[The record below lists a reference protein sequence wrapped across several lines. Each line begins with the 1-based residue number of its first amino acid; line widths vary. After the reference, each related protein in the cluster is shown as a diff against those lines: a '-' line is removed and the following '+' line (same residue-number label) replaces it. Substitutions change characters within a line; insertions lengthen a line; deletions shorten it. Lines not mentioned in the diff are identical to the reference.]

1 LHGHFILA
9 DMEIINRLLKNKIV
23 ERLQPGKAVLLFGAR
38 RVGKTVLLKDI
49 LGSFPGRTMLLNGE
63 DYDTLLLLKER
74 SIANYSHLFGGV
86 DLLAIDEAQS
96 IPDIGM
102 KLKLIVDEI
111 PGIRVLASGS
121 SSFDLL
127 NRAGEPLVGRS
138 TQFILSPFSQQE
150 LSQKEDS
157 LTVRRNLELRMLYG
171 AYPEVVAMDDT
182 EQKIDYLRD
191 IVGAYLLKDILAVDG
206 IKNSEKMRE
215 LLRMIAFQVGNEVS
229 YDEIGSAL
237 GMSKNT
243 VERYLDLLS
252 KVFVVF
258 RLGAYANNLR
268 KEVSKAGKWYF
279 CDNGIRNSIISDFRP
294 LSIRQDAG
302 ALWENYLISER
313 FKVKGNYA
321 RAGNM
326 YFWRTFSQQ
335 EVDLVEVENGSL
347 QAFEFKW
354 GSKMPAVPSQF
365 ISSYPDASYSVI
377 NRDNYLNFIGL

>member
-1 LHGHFILA
+1 
-9 DMEIINRLLKNKIV
+9 MEIINRLLKNKIV

-150 LSQKEDS
+150 LSQKEDL

>member
-1 LHGHFILA
+1 
-9 DMEIINRLLKNKIV
+9 
-23 ERLQPGKAVLLFGAR
+23 
-38 RVGKTVLLKDI
+38 
-49 LGSFPGRTMLLNGE
+49 
-63 DYDTLLLLKER
+63 
-74 SIANYSHLFGGV
+74 
-86 DLLAIDEAQS
+86 
-96 IPDIGM
+96 
-102 KLKLIVDEI
+102 
-111 PGIRVLASGS
+111 
-121 SSFDLL
+121 
-127 NRAGEPLVGRS
+127 
-138 TQFILSPFSQQE
+138 
-150 LSQKEDS
+150 
-157 LTVRRNLELRMLYG
+157 
-171 AYPEVVAMDDT
+171 
-182 EQKIDYLRD
+182 
-191 IVGAYLLKDILAVDG
+191 
-206 IKNSEKMRE
+206 
-215 LLRMIAFQVGNEVS
+215 
-229 YDEIGSAL
+229 L

>member
-1 LHGHFILA
+1 
-9 DMEIINRLLKNKIV
+9 MEIINRLLKDKIV